1 MSLTKKILTFFSHV
15 FYKVNICDAKGV
27 VPGTSVSIDIAGK
40 LRTALDNDVTSNRV
54 HLALSVSG
62 GIDF

>member
-1 MSLTKKILTFFSHV
+1 MFSHV

-40 LRTALDNDVTSNRV
+40 LKTALDNDVTSNRV